1 MRIAKRGNSY
11 AIDVMNE
18 KYRAT
23 VAIYKDT
30 VEFMKE
36 LLAIQSQKQ
45 VNLK

>member
-1 MRIAKRGNSY
+1 MRIAKRENSY